1 MWSPGKRVLEERRGH
16 PRQVRQRGQED
27 EDWRRS
33 YGLSDI
39 EVIGDLSEREPS
51 WQHDEAE
58 VG

>member
-1 MWSPGKRVLEERRGH
+1 MLEERRGH

-51 WQHDEAE
+51 WKHDEAE